1 MDLEDNFYKIIFKW
15 LDTQSTRSKN
25 RRRKPLNEK
34 SSNKIRLSSNPCNGS
49 GRRCGSATRSGDLC
63 KMKRMALNVNICR
76 RSKYIHQQR
85 IVIRRSC
92 FWIFL
97 FLPHF
102 FPLPDFLLAI
112 MSCIVAHAPYCRGLS
127 AQILPPPSTCSS
139 GCIRFRRTWPLFETA
154 PLSAPHSNSSVGQ
167 WGEKMVHCC
176 FRLVLKVKD
185 EHNAVRTGVKCRPQR
200 GGGRG
205 RGEGGAS
212 SSALLRPTEATY
224 DTGPTGEWEL
234 MDLVSRH
241 LLAIVWRSQGSF
253 WMKFKFSLQRWY
265 GHVSFWLWPISRWLI
280 RPPT

>member
-127 AQILPPPSTCSS
+127 AQILPPPPPRALPGAFGSDAPGRSLRQRPYRRPIQTRRSVNEGRKWFIAAFGSSWKWKTSTMQCAQ
-139 GCIRFRRTWPLFETA
+139 GW
-154 PLSAPHSNSSVGQ
+154 
-167 WGEKMVHCC
+167 
-176 FRLVLKVKD
+176 
-185 EHNAVRTGVKCRPQR
+185 NAGHK
-200 GGGRG
+200 GGG
-205 RGEGGAS
+205 GEGGGGLQVLPRYWGRRKRHTTPDRLESESWWTWSVAIYLPLCGAVKAVFEWNS
-212 SSALLRPTEATY
+212 SFLCNDDTVTCHFDFDQSA
-224 DTGPTGEWEL
+224 GGW
-234 MDLVSRH
+234 
-241 LLAIVWRSQGSF
+241 
-253 WMKFKFSLQRWY
+253 
-265 GHVSFWLWPISRWLI
+265 
-280 RPPT
+280 